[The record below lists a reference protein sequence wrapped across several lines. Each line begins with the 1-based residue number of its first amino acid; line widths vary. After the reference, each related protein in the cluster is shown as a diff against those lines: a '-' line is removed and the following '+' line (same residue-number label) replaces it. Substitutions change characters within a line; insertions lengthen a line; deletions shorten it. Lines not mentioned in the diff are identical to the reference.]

1 MEFILKILKKK
12 KSYFCFVF
20 KKFINE
26 EIIKVYLSSTIND
39 VFSINNEIL
48 VHIECCIIVPEFV
61 FNYFTNKAENELV
74 KNDDEFFNQI
84 ESEDHCDYMIYKNH
98 DKFGSSNIE
107 NIEIINEYNNSNN
120 HDNKE
125 EIKLKIRNLILIINI

>member
-1 MEFILKILKKK
+1 
-12 KSYFCFVF
+12 
-20 KKFINE
+20 
-26 EIIKVYLSSTIND
+26 
-39 VFSINNEIL
+39 
-48 VHIECCIIVPEFV
+48 
-61 FNYFTNKAENELV
+61 
-74 KNDDEFFNQI
+74 
-84 ESEDHCDYMIYKNH
+84 MIYKNH